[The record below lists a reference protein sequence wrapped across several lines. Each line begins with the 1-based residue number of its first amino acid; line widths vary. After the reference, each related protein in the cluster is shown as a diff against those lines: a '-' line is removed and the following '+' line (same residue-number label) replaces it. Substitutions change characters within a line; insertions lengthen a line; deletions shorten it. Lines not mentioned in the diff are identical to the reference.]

1 MCQKLELP
9 CIPSWR
15 RIHFDLILKQ
25 LFTNNTNEG
34 SICTYTV
41 IYLEWCKSAAV
52 DFKISSDL
60 LNSGC

>member
-1 MCQKLELP
+1 MPKAGAALHP
-9 CIPSWR
+9 IMD
-15 RIHFDLILKQ
+15 FDLILKQ